1 MEPGQSAGLL
11 SSFPIE
17 TAEWFQLPPLNI
29 ALHTTVRVEGQRVHV
44 FVVHLS
50 PNNFFEHSVVE
61 FVPLV
66 LERYGRRAAEV
77 TRIQEEIAGLDE
89 PILLM
94 CDCNLTDT
102 SEAYAR
108 LDTVLND
115 SFREVGW
122 GFGHTF
128 YPPVAPFPVQR
139 IDYVWH
145 SNDFVAIDAF
155 VGQDGGSDHL
165 PIVTKLKFEE

>member
-1 MEPGQSAGLL
+1 MA
-11 SSFPIE
+11 
-17 TAEWFQLPPLNI
+17 
-29 ALHTTVRVEGQRVHV
+29 
-44 FVVHLS
+44 
-50 PNNFFEHSVVE
+50 E

-77 TRIQEEIAGLDE
+77 TRIQEKIAGLDE

-108 LDTVLND
+108 LDTVLDD
-115 SFREVGW
+115 SFREIGW

-128 YPPVAPFPVQR
+128 YPPVAPSPIQR

-145 SNDFVAIDAF
+145 SDDFVAVKAF

-165 PIVTKLKFEE
+165 PIVAILGLNQMP